1 MVEGGRG
8 KGGKQ
13 GARALVYVLLSHSHS
28 LTHPPT
34 HPLSVVASAW
44 FFFYGAHGDSAC
56 GWRGVRSCACADTE
70 HGAGRARRPAS
81 RRSCGAPKIQIDL
94 NLWRRFWAGGGAGPD
109 PLLAAISKNR
119 GRGSSAGPAIALAAG
134 FCSENGVRRPSVP
147 YYPPLCSTFLS
158 LPIRIESAGSF
169 ILTAGRPAPWEP
181 AAGRLLRAVG
191 VESAALIMAMECG
204 TGSLRGVSV
213 APPPLPPPPPP
224 VLESQR
230 AAHAARR
237 HRHMYTIHRPPPRLA
252 SPT

>member
-1 MVEGGRG
+1 MSCC
-8 KGGKQ
+8 
-13 GARALVYVLLSHSHS
+13 LTLIHSP
-28 LTHPPT
+28 THPPT
-34 HPLSVVASAW
+34 HSLWLQARGS
-44 FFFYGAHGDSAC
+44 FFMARTETVRAGGAA
-56 GWRGVRSCACADTE
+56 VRSCACADTE

-191 VESAALIMAMECG
+191 VESAALIVAMECG
-204 TGSLRGVSV
+204 TVSLRHGGVSV

-224 VLESQR
+224 VLGLQR
-230 AAHAARR
+230 AAAHTPPAANGTCTPSTARR
-237 HRHMYTIHRPPPRLA
+237 PA
-252 SPT
+252 SHLPHD